1 MLFSTKLNKN
11 DQEKKL
17 AMNPNPKPPKTYQ
30 QFVKRYPQLEKAW
43 EQINEA
49 GREGPLDEKT
59 ARLVKLSIAIG
70 ALHEGAVHA
79 NVRKAL
85 AQGITK
91 EEIEQV
97 VALTA
102 GTLGMPSTVAV
113 FTWVRDI
120 TGAEDS

>member
-1 MLFSTKLNKN
+1 MTQKN
-11 DQEKKL
+11 KL

-59 ARLVKLSIAIG
+59 VRLVKLSIAIG
-70 ALHEGAVHA
+70 ALQEGAVHA

-85 AQGITK
+85 AMEITK

-120 TGAEDS
+120 FEGQGS